1 MQANEYQK
9 KIKDFAIYPEADTG
23 SNLELYYLSLGL
35 AGEVGEICN
44 KVNKLYRNKTYHPK
58 KLTKKAGDSLWL
70 LVMFINALRYNVEDI
85 MGYNY
90 AKLKDRQERGVIGG
104 NGDNR

>member
-35 AGEVGEICN
+35 AGEVGEICG
-44 KVNKLYRNKTYHPK
+44 KVSKLYRDKTYHPK
-58 KLTKKAGDSLWL
+58 ELAKEAGDSLWF
-70 LVMFINALRYNVEDI
+70 LVMFINALGYDVEDI
-85 MGYNY
+85 MEHNY